1 MNNFTNIQGKK
12 VLITGNTGFKGS
24 WLTFFLKKLDCK
36 VYGVSDRDYE
46 GIFQLSDTKKVLEK
60 QYYLDFIDESSDSI
74 AKLLEEIKP
83 DIIFHFAAQ
92 SLVKKAAEN
101 PIKTIEI
108 NSLGTIKLLEAA
120 NKVDSIKLI
129 TISTTDKVYAIPDN
143 LNTEEDSLHGS
154 EFYSAS
160 KVAAENFISAFIKS
174 SKREDLNILTIRSG
188 NVIGGGDRGEARII
202 PDIISAI
209 YNNSKVEIRNPHYIR
224 PWTYV
229 LDSLNG
235 YLLASEYCM
244 KNKKNDIFNLN
255 SEADNKHSVLYV
267 LNQFLD
273 LKTFNYEINEASQPK
288 FKEVKT
294 LKMQSEKARNKLGWE
309 AKYNLTEIIKLIYDW
324 ENHYTNKR
332 EIHYS
337 LNEIEKFLLIDKQ

>member
-36 VYGVSDRDYE
+36 IYGVSDQDYK
-46 GIFQLSDTKKVLEK
+46 GIFQLSEAKKVLEK
-60 QYYLDFIDESSDSI
+60 QYYLDFIEESSETI

-120 NKVDSIKLI
+120 NKIESVKLV
-129 TISTTDKVYAIPDN
+129 TIATTDKVYAIPEN

-160 KVAAENFISAFIKS
+160 KVAAENFISAFINS
-174 SKREDLNILTIRSG
+174 SKRIDLNILTIRSG

-209 YNNSKVEIRNPHYIR
+209 YNNLKVQIRNPYYIR
-224 PWTYV
+224 PWTYI

-235 YLLASEYCM
+235 YLLASEYCIE
-244 KNKKNDIFNLN
+244 NKENEIFNLN
-255 SEADNKHSVLYV
+255 SEADNKHNVLYV

-273 LKTFNYEINEASQPK
+273 LNAFEYEIKETSK
-288 FKEVKT
+288 SEFKEVET
-294 LKMQSEKARNKLGWE
+294 LKMQSQKARNLLGWE
-309 AKYNLTEIIKLIYDW
+309 SKYNLKEIIKLIYDW
-324 ENHYTNKR
+324 ENYYTKQKG
-332 EIHYS
+332 IDYT
-337 LNEIEKFLLIDKQ
+337 LNEIEKFLTKN

>member
-36 VYGVSDRDYE
+36 VYGVSDQDYK
-46 GIFQLSDTKKVLEK
+46 GIFELSDAKKVLEK
-60 QYYLDFIDESSDSI
+60 QYYLDFIEESSETI

-120 NKVDSIKLI
+120 NKIDSVKLV
-129 TISTTDKVYAIPDN
+129 TIATTDKVYAIPEN
-143 LNTEEDSLHGS
+143 MNTEENSLHGT

-160 KVAAENFISAFIKS
+160 KVAAENFISAFINS
-174 SKREDLNILTIRSG
+174 SKRIDLNILTIRSG

-209 YNNSKVEIRNPHYIR
+209 YNNLKVQIRNPYYIR
-224 PWTYV
+224 PWTYI

-235 YLLASEYCM
+235 YLLASNYCIE
-244 KNKKNDIFNLN
+244 NQENEIFNLN
-255 SEADNKHSVLYV
+255 SEADNKHNVLYV

-273 LKTFNYEINEASQPK
+273 LNAFEYEINETTEPE

-294 LKMQSEKARNKLGWE
+294 LKLESQKAKNLLGWE
-309 AKYNLTEIIKLIYDW
+309 SKYNLKEIIKLIYDW
-324 ENHYTNKR
+324 ENYYTNKKG
-332 EIHYS
+332 IDYS
-337 LNEIEKFLLIDKQ
+337 LNEIEKFLATD